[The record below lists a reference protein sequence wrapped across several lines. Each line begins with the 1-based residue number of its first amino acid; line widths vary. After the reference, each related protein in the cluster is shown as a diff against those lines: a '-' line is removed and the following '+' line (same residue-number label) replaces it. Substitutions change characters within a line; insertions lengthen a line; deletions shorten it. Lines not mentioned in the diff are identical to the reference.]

1 MNFTTGEAMS
11 SNQKFTDLPE
21 MERLCIN
28 TIRFLAVDAI
38 QKANSGHPG
47 LPMGMAPAA
56 FTLFTKHLKYN
67 PGNSGWAN
75 RDRFILSA
83 GHGSAL
89 LYAVLHLTGYDLPLE
104 EIKQFRQWGSKTP
117 GHPEYELTDGV
128 EATTGPLGQGISNAV
143 GVAIAEKFL
152 GAYFNKP
159 DFRVID
165 HSVYVIAGDGCLQ
178 EGVSSEA
185 CSLAGHLGLDNLIVL
200 YDDNEVTIDGR
211 TSLSFTEDVASR
223 FQAYGWYVQE
233 IDGDGHSLDALDQAL
248 NEAKKQ
254 QGKPSLIKFRTVIG
268 YGSPNKADSS
278 AIHGSPLGEDEVKA
292 TKENLGWSFDEPFYV
307 PEEVKEYFKSCRTKG
322 QQAEAEWQE
331 LVKRYKTEYPEP
343 GKELEAALNGQLP
356 DNWQAAF
363 PTFDSTASV
372 ATRKASGKVL
382 EAVMPKLP
390 LVLGGS
396 ADLTPSNNTLFSG
409 AAVFQRDNPAGRYI
423 HFGVREHAMGAIL
436 NGIALN
442 RMVRAYGAT
451 FLCFADYMLPAIRVA
466 ALSGYPSIFIF
477 THDSIG
483 LGEDGPTH
491 QPVEHVSYLRA
502 MPDLVSFRPAD
513 ANETVEAW
521 RYALT
526 YRNGPVAISLTRQ
539 GVPVLDQNIYGS
551 ASQLHKGGYIVA
563 EQEDPELLII
573 ATGSEVSLALKAYEE
588 LATLKIKTRVVSMP
602 SLELFEQQSR
612 DYIEQVIPPVL
623 TRRIVVEAG
632 IKRGWEGYI
641 GDTGTFIGLS
651 GFGASAPAKDLF
663 EKKGITVDAI
673 VKAAKNLV

>member
-1 MNFTTGEAMS
+1 MNYMTGEAMS

-21 MERLCIN
+21 KERLCIN

-38 QKANSGHPG
+38 QMANSGHPG

-67 PGNSGWAN
+67 PVNSGWAN

-89 LYAVLHLTGYDLPLE
+89 LYAILHLTGYDLSLE

-117 GHPEYELTDGV
+117 GHPEYGLTDGV

-143 GVAIAEKFL
+143 GAAIAERYL

-159 DFRVID
+159 DFRIID
-165 HSVYVIAGDGCLQ
+165 HTVYVIAGDGCLQ
-178 EGVSSEA
+178 EGVASEA

-211 TSLSFTEDVASR
+211 TSLSFTEDVAAR
-223 FQAYGWYVQE
+223 FEAYGWYVQE
-233 IDGDGHSLDALDQAL
+233 IGGDGHSLDALDQAM
-248 NEAKKQ
+248 NNAKKQ

-278 AIHGSPLGEDEVKA
+278 GVHGAPLGEEEVRL
-292 TKENLGWSFDEPFYV
+292 TRENLGWPFDEPFFV
-307 PEEVKEYFKSCRTKG
+307 PEEVKETFKSCRTRG
-322 QQAEAEWQE
+322 EQVEAEWQE
-331 LVKRYKTEYPEP
+331 LVKRYKSEYPEL
-343 GKELEAALNGQLP
+343 GKELETALNGQLP
-356 DNWQAAF
+356 DNWETAF

-382 EAVMPKLP
+382 EALMPGLP

-396 ADLTPSNNTLFSG
+396 ADLTPSNNTLFPG
-409 AAVFQRDNPAGRYI
+409 ATVFQRDNPAGRYL

-442 RMVRAYGAT
+442 RMIRAYGAT
-451 FLCFADYMLPAIRVA
+451 FLCFADYMLPSIRVA

-502 MPDLVSFRPAD
+502 MPGLVSFRPAD
-513 ANETVEAW
+513 ANETAEAW
-521 RYALT
+521 RYALK
-526 YRNGPVAISLTRQ
+526 NKKGPVAIALTRQ
-539 GVPVLDQNIYGS
+539 SVPVLDQNVYGS
-551 ASQLHKGGYIVA
+551 ASRLHKGGYVVA
-563 EQEDPELLII
+563 EQADPDVLII

-588 LATLKIKTRVVSMP
+588 LTALKIKARVVSMP
-602 SLELFEQQSR
+602 SVELFEQQSR
-612 DYIEQVIPPVL
+612 DYIEQVIPPGL
-623 TRRIVVEAG
+623 SKRIVVEAG

-641 GDTGTFIGLS
+641 GDAGVFIGLS
-651 GFGASAPAKDLF
+651 GFGASAPAKELF
-663 EKKGITVDAI
+663 EKKGITVDAV
-673 VKAAKNLV
+673 VKAAKSLI